1 MQPVSLLL
9 EGEYWDSQI
18 YSGELT
24 LFGAEGSYHRINW
37 SELIDEMA
45 LAHPAIQ
52 TALRVAFSDSD
63 LFYTQKVRKI
73 LRDPDI
79 EVVIKRQLNALASFA
94 LEASEQSWSKFW
106 RTSDSPFDFLPVDT
120 DIYYHHVFA
129 GSDSGLFSALRSG
142 ASSKLLKQSARRHH
156 DGRILQVKAS
166 NQSTAIAAAAGSDG
180 LLEFAFKSTSE
191 TLLDELR
198 TLAKRPCS
206 SCEWA
211 FQSVFAWDTVAAYLA
226 NFRREKDPRTNRAH
240 RVFDQVI
247 GEERMFGNGAATVD
261 SYVWGSNEKIFKLN
275 ASGLEVVNYAPPP
288 DRKPGDGQSIAKPTD
303 SELFKSLGS
312 KELNIDP
319 TQIVATGTAPFGS
332 IVELPDRLVV
342 LRSDNEVN
350 VFPGEPVH
358 WRVFPRSEH
367 YSNQLHIVYED
378 RIQIVSF
385 VHDYFV
391 EQKSKLTGF
400 ARGSNDFIVRH
411 PVAKDA

>member
-24 LFGAEGSYHRINW
+24 LFGADGSYHRINW
-37 SELIDEMA
+37 ADLIDEMA
-45 LAHPAIQ
+45 LAHPTIQ

-73 LRDPDI
+73 LRDPEI
-79 EVVIKRQLNALASFA
+79 ESVIKRQLNALAAFA
-94 LEASEQSWSKFW
+94 LEATEQTWAKFW
-106 RTSDSPFDFLPVDT
+106 RTSDSPFHFLPIDT
-120 DIYYHHVFA
+120 DIYYNHVFA
-129 GSDSGLFSALRSG
+129 GSDLGLFSALRSG
-142 ASSKLLKQSARRHH
+142 STSKLTRQAATRHH

-166 NQSTAIAAAAGSDG
+166 NQSTAIAAAAGGDG
-180 LLEFAFKSTSE
+180 LLEFAFKGSTDSVLE
-191 TLLDELR
+191 DQR

-211 FQSVFAWDTVAAYLA
+211 FQSVFAWDTVSAYLA
-226 NFRREKDPRTNRAH
+226 NFRREKDQRTNRAR
-240 RVFDQVI
+240 RVFDEII
-247 GEERMFGNGAATVD
+247 GEERMFPSNATHD
-261 SYVWGSNEKIFKLN
+261 SYVWGSNEKIFKLGS
-275 ASGLEVVNYAPPP
+275 AGLDVVNYAPPP
-288 DRKPGDGQSIAKPTD
+288 ERKPRDGQAIKKPTD
-303 SELFKSLGS
+303 TDLFRTLGS
-312 KELNIDP
+312 KELDIDP
-319 TQIVATGTAPFGS
+319 SQIVATGTAPFGS

-342 LRSDNEVN
+342 LRSDDQVN

-400 ARGSNDFIVRH
+400 ARGSNDFIVRR
-411 PVAKDA
+411 PSATDA